1 MVTRRATCTILFLA
15 CTLVACV
22 ALRMILGTDGV
33 AWPADAEIRGLRLH
47 RVGLASVC
55 GAALAVAGVVLQ
67 AFLRNPLA
75 SPDLTG
81 VAAGSGLGVLVA
93 AFLAYG
99 LGEALSPAMFG
110 PAALVGAL
118 ATLFLVGAASRRSGR
133 SDPVAMVL
141 IGVSVGIM
149 AAALGLL
156 VQQAMP
162 PDPSRPVTRWLIG
175 SLDEQMP
182 GWVVVAGACVVVLC
196 TGAIALAG
204 PTLDAA
210 SLSDEEAA
218 SVGVRVGVLRWSMF
232 LIAGTLTSVAVV
244 LGGPIGFVGLVC
256 PHVVRTVAG
265 PAHRSLVI
273 GAALAGGVMLVG
285 ADVVVRVCQFDHG
298 RLPIGVVTALIGA
311 PVLIMM
317 IRKGVGA
324 WGAAP

>member
-1 MVTRRATCTILFLA
+1 M
-15 CTLVACV
+15 
-22 ALRMILGTDGV
+22 MLGADGL
-33 AWPADAEIRGLRLH
+33 AWPRDPEVRGLRLH
-47 RVGLASVC
+47 RVGLAGVC
-55 GAALAVAGVVLQ
+55 GSALAVAGVVLQ

-93 AFLAYG
+93 AFVAYHAG
-99 LGEALSPAMFG
+99 QVLSPVMFG
-110 PAALVGAL
+110 PAALAGAL
-118 ATLFLVGAASRRSGR
+118 ATLFAVGVASRRGGR

-141 IGVSVGIM
+141 IGVSIGIL

-162 PDPSRPVTRWLIG
+162 PDPARPVTRWLIG

-182 GWVVVAGACVVVLC
+182 GWVVVTGACVVLVSTAL
-196 TGAIALAG
+196 IAWVG

-232 LIAGTLTSVAVV
+232 LIAGALTSVAVV

-256 PHVVRTVAG
+256 PHVVRTLAG
-265 PAHRSLVI
+265 PSHRALAI
-273 GAALAGGVMLVG
+273 GAAMAGGVMLVG
-285 ADVVVRVCQFDHG
+285 ADVVVRLIQFDHG

-311 PVLIMM
+311 PVLIAM

-324 WGAAP
+324 WGAAT